1 MAASVDNESSE
12 ERVAIFE
19 RKILRR
25 IFGPVCEN
33 YLCWRLRYNK
43 ELYKLLDGLDVM
55 KYIKSKD
62 YIGPAV

>member
-1 MAASVDNESSE
+1 MWTVTQSSE

-33 YLCWRLRYNK
+33 YLCWRLMYN
-43 ELYKLLDGLDVM
+43 EECYELLDGLDIV
-55 KYIKSKD
+55 KYIEFKD

>member
-1 MAASVDNESSE
+1 MTQSSK

-43 ELYKLLDGLDVM
+43 ELHKLLDGLDII
-55 KYIKSKD
+55 KYIKFKD
-62 YIGPAV
+62 YIGLAL